1 MLAYRPAKTLS
12 TTLIV
17 VAVLAFLLI
26 LWFAHQVFLLLFAGL
41 LFGVFLRAIG
51 KWIARMLH
59 FPINI
64 ALLITLLTL
73 IIVIVLTVEA
83 LAPGVSKQIHELDV
97 ELPKSIAHLRTYLQ
111 QYSWGDDL
119 WNAVPTFSEMTG
131 STDNIFYRVTGAI
144 SHTLEII
151 VNIAIV
157 FFSGIYFAFEPG
169 LYKTGFLRLF
179 PEARREFIASVL
191 DDVHAT
197 LRGWL
202 LGILAGMASIAVLIF
217 IALEVIGIPLAL
229 TLALLTG
236 LLNFIPNIGSILSAV
251 LPALLGLMIGP
262 GTALTVIIAYVIIQF
277 LESHLVTPLIQRHA
291 SRVPPILAIAAQ
303 LTFGVLFGFLGLLL
317 AVPLMA
323 TIIVLVD
330 RLWVRRNEIPPASV
344 VSGA

>member
-1 MLAYRPAKTLS
+1 
-12 TTLIV
+12 
-17 VAVLAFLLI
+17 
-26 LWFAHQVFLLLFAGL
+26 VFLLLFAGL
-41 LFGVFLRAIG
+41 LFGVFLRSIG
-51 KWIARMLH
+51 KWVARVLH
-59 FPINI
+59 FPVNI
-64 ALLITLLTL
+64 ALLLTLLTL
-73 IIVIVLTVEA
+73 IIVVVLTVEA
-83 LAPGVSKQIHELDV
+83 LAPGVSKQVHEL
-97 ELPKSIAHLRTYLQ
+97 EATLPKSIAHLRTYLE
-111 QYSWGDDL
+111 QYSWGDDV

-131 STDNIFYRVTGAI
+131 SSDGNIFYRVTGAI

-169 LYKTGFLRLF
+169 LYKTGFLKLF
-179 PEARREFIASVL
+179 PEARRTFIASVL

-197 LRGWL
+197 LQGWL

-262 GTALTVIIAYVIIQF
+262 GTALTVIIAYAIIQF

-330 RLWVRRNEIPPASV
+330 RLWVRRNEIPAERV
-344 VSGA
+344 VPSA